1 MVALG
6 RERLDSMLEI
16 SPMTMKVLDELHT
29 EVYRAYDLALVAL
42 TQKDEDA
49 ARRVGKMKATI
60 NKMEQD
66 AAAHQAE
73 RLMADEPSRVAN
85 YRFEMD
91 VIANLKRIYYFT
103 KRIGRV
109 AITETEQAKI

>member
-1 MVALG
+1 
-6 RERLDSMLEI
+6 
-16 SPMTMKVLDELHT
+16 MTMDVLDDFHAN
-29 EVYRAYDLALVAL
+29 VYRAYDLALVAL

-49 ARRVGKMKATI
+49 ARRVAEMKAHI
-60 NKMEQD
+60 NQLEAEAKV
-66 AAAHQAE
+66 HQAE

-109 AITETEQAKI
+109 AVTETEQAKM

>member
-1 MVALG
+1 M
-6 RERLDSMLEI
+6 
-16 SPMTMKVLDELHT
+16 
-29 EVYRAYDLALVAL
+29 AL

-49 ARRVGKMKATI
+49 AHRVAKMKGKI
-60 NKMEQD
+60 NEMEQG
-66 AAAHQAE
+66 AKVHQAE

-109 AITETEQAKI
+109 AVTETEQAKM